1 MVKAA
6 ADAPEACVAV
16 VADAVMLP
24 LRDQEADLV
33 IAFMCLHDFDDM
45 GAAIGEAARV
55 LVPGGRLAVALKH
68 PVVTAKLVGT
78 YAAERRYTADTV
90 KKAGLAMTYEG
101 LHRPLTA
108 YTAALAAAGLQIE
121 AIREPVKIDG
131 DSMTMPFLDLLARRP
146 AAS

>member
-1 MVKAA
+1 M
-6 ADAPEACVAV
+6 
-16 VADAVMLP
+16 
-24 LRDQEADLV
+24 
-33 IAFMCLHDFDDM
+33 
-45 GAAIGEAARV
+45 
-55 LVPGGRLAVALKH
+55 VPGGRLAVALKH

-108 YTAALAAAGLQIE
+108 YTAALAAAGLEIE
-121 AIREPVKIDG
+121 AIREPVKTDG

-146 AAS
+146 SAS